1 MGKYKDIE
9 TGFIITTDSVIGG
22 DWELVSD
29 EINKTE
35 QETEQETEEVTEQE
49 TEEVKPKSK
58 SKNKN

>member
-35 QETEQETEEVTEQE
+35 QETEEVTEQE